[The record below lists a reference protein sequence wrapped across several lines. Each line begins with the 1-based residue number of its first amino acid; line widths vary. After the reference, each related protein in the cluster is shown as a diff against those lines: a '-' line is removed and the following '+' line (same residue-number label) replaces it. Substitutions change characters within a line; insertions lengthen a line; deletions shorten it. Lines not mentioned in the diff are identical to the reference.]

1 MIKSA
6 NRLKTSSLSVS
17 SLAVAFLFV
26 TLECIGRTTSKAKP
40 SPVEVFCG
48 GDDGLTSRLR
58 DASEQAFN
66 ATSDLP
72 LATTDRHA
80 VYEVVIPTNVN
91 WKQVGGRTK
100 VLYTIDVLKMDDK
113 KIGTFKGACWESA
126 IRRCGTQIVD
136 GTRKLLATINDPE

>member
-17 SLAVAFLFV
+17 FLSVAFLFI
-26 TLECIGRTTSKAKP
+26 TLECIGQTVSETKA
-40 SPVEVFCG
+40 SPVEVWCG

-66 ATSDLP
+66 IASDLP
-72 LATTDRHA
+72 LATKNRHA
-80 VYEVVIPTNVN
+80 VYKVVIPTNVD
-91 WKQVGGRTK
+91 WKQVGSRTK
-100 VLYTIDVLKMDDK
+100 VFYKIEVLKMDDK
-113 KIGTFKGACWESA
+113 RVGTFKGSCWDSD

-136 GTRKLLATINDPE
+136 GTRKLLATADDLK